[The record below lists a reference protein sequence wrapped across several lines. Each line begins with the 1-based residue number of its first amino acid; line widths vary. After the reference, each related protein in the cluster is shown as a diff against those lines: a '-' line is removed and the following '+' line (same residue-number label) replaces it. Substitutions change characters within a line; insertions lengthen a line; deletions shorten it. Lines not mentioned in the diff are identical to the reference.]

1 MAEQEM
7 PMTEPNSLSNF
18 SHLSRLDRQVVL
30 LLAERAVGALGTLED
45 DGAPAVSMVPYAVD
59 GEAGELI
66 LHVSALSAHTRQMRR
81 DDRVS
86 LLVTAA
92 DDAAELPQALPRLTV
107 QARARFEPAD
117 SAAAAR
123 CQALYLAR
131 HPGAELMTQ
140 LPDFAFVRLRPTAVR
155 HIAGFGAARS
165 VDPAE
170 FARLLAAVPVRP
182 VGAPDADTPMPD

>member
-1 MAEQEM
+1 MS
-7 PMTEPNSLSNF
+7 EPTPP
-18 SHLSRLDRQVVL
+18 SHLSRLDQQVLL

-45 DGAPAVSMVPYAVD
+45 DGSPAVSMVPFAVD
-59 GEAGELI
+59 GAAGELI
-66 LHVSALSAHTRQMRR
+66 LHVSALSAHTRQMQQ

-92 DDAAELPQALPRLTV
+92 DDAADLPQALPRVTV
-107 QARARFEPAD
+107 QARARFEAAG
-117 SAAAAR
+117 SEAAAR

-131 HPGAELMTQ
+131 HPAAELMTQ

-165 VDPAE
+165 VDPAV
-170 FARLLAAVPVRP
+170 FAGLLAAVAVRP
-182 VGAPDADTPMPD
+182 VGVPAADTPRAD